1 MKFIEERLQ
10 SRRNEN
16 AFRKLSIDRKG
27 EDFFSNDYLGLAQSS
42 AVHQAVIQDERYQSL
57 QNINGATG
65 SRLLS
70 GNAGYIEEIEQYCA
84 HFFQTEAALIYSNGY
99 AANVGLLSS
108 IALKGD
114 TIIYDEY
121 SHASIKDGARL
132 SLANRYSFFHND
144 IDSLEKKL
152 KIAEGNIFVVIE
164 SVYSM
169 DGDSA
174 PLNLIVPL
182 CKKYNAVIIVD
193 EAHSTGIKG
202 EYGEGLVIESGW
214 KNEVDIRVH
223 TFGKAAGIHG
233 ACVVGKGILRD
244 YLINFSRSFI
254 YSTAMSPYG
263 YFSIQHA
270 LMYLKKHPDLKV
282 VLNQHIQLLRTYLT
296 QHSEYIDS
304 NSAIQVIK
312 YPGNDRVKSI
322 CQLLSEKGF
331 DIRPILS
338 PTVKKGEERIRCC
351 VHTFN
356 QETSIK
362 LLGETLISLK

>member
-1 MKFIEERLQ
+1 MY
-10 SRRNEN
+10 
-16 AFRKLSIDRKG
+16 LS
-27 EDFFSNDYLGLAQSS
+27 FP
-42 AVHQAVIQDERYQSL
+42 
-57 QNINGATG
+57 NINGATG

-70 GNAGYIEEIEQYCA
+70 GNASYIEQIEEFCA
-84 HFFQTEAALIYSNGY
+84 QFFQAESALIYSNGY

-144 IDSLEKKL
+144 VESLEKKL
-152 KIAEGNIFVVIE
+152 KIAEGNVFVVIE
-164 SVYSM
+164 SIYSM

-174 PLNLIVPL
+174 PLEQIVPL
-182 CKKYNAVIIVD
+182 CKKYNAIIIVD
-193 EAHSTGIKG
+193 EAHSTGVKG

-214 KNEVDIRVH
+214 KKDVDIRVH
-223 TFGKAAGIHG
+223 TFGKAVGVHG
-233 ACVVGKGILRD
+233 ACIVGQKSLRE

-263 YFSIQHA
+263 YFAIKHA
-270 LMYLKKHPDLKV
+270 LMFLK
-282 VLNQHIQLLRTYLT
+282 
-296 QHSEYIDS
+296 QHSELKDVLSENIKLLRSYLITQPNYIES
-304 NSAIQVIK
+304 SSPIQVIK

-322 CQLLSEKGF
+322 CKLLSEKGF

-356 QETSIK
+356 KESSIK

>member
-10 SRRNEN
+10 SRINEN
-16 AFRKLSIDRKG
+16 ALRKLSSDRIG
-27 EDFFSNDYLGLAQSS
+27 EDFFSNDYLGLAQS
-42 AVHQAVIQDERYQSL
+42 AEIHQAVIKDVRYKSL
-57 QNINGATG
+57 SNMNGATG

-70 GNAGYIEEIEQYCA
+70 GHTAYMDEIENYCA
-84 HFFQTEAALIYSNGY
+84 QFFQAESALIYSNGY
-99 AANVGLLSS
+99 AANLGLLSS

-132 SLANRYSFFHND
+132 SLANRYAFFHND
-144 IDSLEKKL
+144 IESLEKKL
-152 KIAEGNIFVVIE
+152 KIAEGNIFVVVE

-174 PLNLIVPL
+174 PLDLIVPL
-182 CKKYNAVIIVD
+182 CKKYNAIIIVD
-193 EAHSTGIKG
+193 EAHSTGVKG

-214 KNEVDIRVH
+214 KEKVDIRIH
-223 TFGKAAGIHG
+223 TFGKAVGVHG
-233 ACVVGKGILRD
+233 ACIVGKKILRE

-254 YSTAMSPYG
+254 YSTAMAPYG
-263 YFSIQHA
+263 YFAIHHA
-270 LMYLKKHPDLKV
+270 LMYLKKNPTIKDI
-282 VLNQHIQLLRTYLT
+282 LNQHVKLLRGYLI
-296 QHSEYIDS
+296 QHSSYIHS
-304 NSAIQVIK
+304 NSPIQVIQ

-322 CQLLSEKGF
+322 CKLLSEKGF

-351 VHTFN
+351 VHSFN
-356 QETSIK
+356 KESSIK
-362 LLGETLISLK
+362 LLGETLITIK